1 METFSIIFTQ
11 EAQADLDNIKD
22 ARTYAA
28 IERKIDELRT
38 EPDRRGEAL
47 KGDLK
52 AYRKLKAAG
61 QRYRV
66 IYQVAVLEGL
76 VTIVVVG
83 IRKEGD
89 KRNAYRVAKGRL
101 KGRS

>member
-1 METFSIIFTQ
+1 VETFGIIFTN
-11 EAQADLDNIKD
+11 EAQDDLDNIKD

-89 KRNAYRVAKGRL
+89 KRDACRVAKGRL
-101 KGRS
+101 KGRR